1 MYITQAFAC
10 FHSTFVNS
18 HTWVRSKHNFKEL
31 ASIHLKKTQLIT
43 KFLVLHNCWYRL
55 RPLGNSRK
63 IYSVQMYKIFAAK
76 GTYCIGNIREAS
88 KKQDLAS
95 TDLNPVSV
103 FLYWWQKFW
112 GNFEDLEFFF
122 GKVGGRR
129 VRPRFFFY
137 GRLPFLDVIASLL
150 LPASICHNC
159 SKSSVASPHS

>member
-18 HTWVRSKHNFKEL
+18 HTWVRSKHDFKEL

-129 VRPRFFFY
+129 VRPRFF
-137 GRLPFLDVIASLL
+137 LWKASVFRCY
-150 LPASICHNC
+150 SISTSTCFHMSQLFKVLSC
-159 SKSSVASPHS
+159 